1 MATPH
6 TTHKGVSFATRRT
19 ASVII
24 ALGLLGL
31 GAWLRASGAL
41 WDAYR
46 WAYVA
51 LAYPVAWTLDFLAR
65 LRQGLHGGHLKS
77 TGLDW
82 SAWVGHA
89 AARYPALQGKP
100 YHTLVVIEAGALAVL
115 AAAMLWRVGW
125 FVLTRVGT
133 VEPGT
138 THGDAHLAT
147 RRELRVLRDRGGP
160 LLLGRQGRW
169 GRRKCLPPAWEVLN
183 TLVIGVPGSGKTAG
197 VIAPN
202 LLRERGGARG
212 RGIVATDLKRELLR
226 LCGPVLRRTHDVI
239 ALDFIDPDGPGYNP
253 LTGCTSPLDTFAF
266 CEAWVSNTG
275 TSRGEPFWD
284 SACKE
289 IMAAAIFH
297 LQATLPMTPTL
308 GDLYAFLCAQ
318 APDAIIAVLEVSPA
332 PLARESAL
340 SFMGALKANEK
351 LLGGAFAEIK
361 PRFRIMSDPRVQA
374 VTGHHDVEVAR
385 LADPTCR
392 PVALFLTLD
401 RTLQEELK
409 PLSAAFFLDLFKTLS
424 QLADA
429 SPTGELGRSVTIYG
443 DELANIGAI
452 PKMAVW
458 ISTLR
463 SAGVAMLLV
472 VQATAQLVAL
482 YGEEGAATI
491 MGSCAT
497 KIGMSGMGPEDT
509 RLFSDL
515 AGKTT
520 RVSAQASKQRGR
532 FAVVSSGGGRSQ
544 AETAADLLT
553 ADQVR
558 RLDPDEL
565 LAVVRYLP
573 VARLRQCRWY
583 RDRRLRRRVARAR
596 AQEAA

>member
-1 MATPH
+1 VAPRACGRDIWH
-6 TTHKGVSFATRRT
+6 SWRVHRRPR
-19 ASVII
+19 
-24 ALGLLGL
+24 
-31 GAWLRASGAL
+31 WL
-41 WDAYR
+41 
-46 WAYVA
+46 
-51 LAYPVAWTLDFLAR
+51 PAR
-65 LRQGLHGGHLKS
+65 
-77 TGLDW
+77 
-82 SAWVGHA
+82 
-89 AARYPALQGKP
+89 
-100 YHTLVVIEAGALAVL
+100 AGA
-115 AAAMLWRVGW
+115 
-125 FVLTRVGT
+125 
-133 VEPGT
+133 
-138 THGDAHLAT
+138 
-147 RRELRVLRDRGGP
+147 
-160 LLLGRQGRW
+160 
-169 GRRKCLPPAWEVLN
+169 
-183 TLVIGVPGSGKTAG
+183 
-197 VIAPN
+197 
-202 LLRERGGARG
+202 
-212 RGIVATDLKRELLR
+212 
-226 LCGPVLRRTHDVI
+226 
-239 ALDFIDPDGPGYNP
+239 
-253 LTGCTSPLDTFAF
+253 
-266 CEAWVSNTG
+266 
-275 TSRGEPFWD
+275 
-284 SACKE
+284 
-289 IMAAAIFH
+289 
-297 LQATLPMTPTL
+297 
-308 GDLYAFLCAQ
+308 
-318 APDAIIAVLEVSPA
+318 
-332 PLARESAL
+332 
-340 SFMGALKANEK
+340 
-351 LLGGAFAEIK
+351 
-361 PRFRIMSDPRVQA
+361 
-374 VTGHHDVEVAR
+374 TGHHDVEVAR
-385 LADPTCR
+385 LADPTGR